1 MSERGYLTSRTELLN
16 FMRTHTYAVQASVSP
31 VGAAQAAVIN
41 IAVTDSLE
49 IIFDTVDTTRKVKNL
64 LVNPRIAL
72 VIGGWMPGDERTVQ
86 YEGVVDKPQ
95 GPELERLM
103 NIYYARFPEGR
114 RRLSWAGITYL
125 RVRPT
130 WIRYRD
136 FNKVPATILELD
148 TEQIQ
153 TLK

>member
-1 MSERGYLTSRTELLN
+1 
-16 FMRTHTYAVQASVSP
+16 MRTHTYAVQASVSP